1 MNKMHTTLGMTVLAG
16 ALVAPMLAF
25 GQAAN
30 NSTGTA
36 APAPM
41 VQRAPDGTPG
51 NPPGT
56 AATRALDRAAGT
68 NTSGAYPSQSD
79 GTPGNPPGT
88 ALGRAADRA
97 TDGANNA
104 ARSVAPNSPDGT
116 PGNPPGTAATR
127 ALDRAAGTNTSGAYP
142 SQSDGTPANPPGTAL
157 GRAADRAGDAARSAT
172 TAPATDGRANVAT
185 TGAMTGGAMAGI
197 FSERQRV
204 SQIIGS
210 RVYNDRNEAIGEV
223 DDIIMTG
230 TTPTAIVSVGGFLGI
245 GARLVA
251 VPMTDLQWNGE
262 RERIMLPGATK
273 EQLQSRPAFDYGSL
287 RRS

>member
-1 MNKMHTTLGMTVLAG
+1 MSKAKNTLGMAVLAG

-36 APAPM
+36 TPAPM
-41 VQRAPDGTPG
+41 MQRAPDGTPG

-68 NTSGAYPSQSD
+68 NTSGAYP
-79 GTPGNPPGT
+79 N
-88 ALGRAADRA
+88 
-97 TDGANNA
+97 
-104 ARSVAPNSPDGT
+104 
-116 PGNPPGTAATR
+116 
-127 ALDRAAGTNTSGAYP
+127 
-142 SQSDGTPANPPGTAL
+142 QSDGTPANPPGTAL
-157 GRAADRAGDAARSAT
+157 GRAADRAGDAARSAAT
-172 TAPATDGRANVAT
+172 PAPAADGRANVAT
-185 TGAMTGGAMAGI
+185 TGAMTGAAMGGI
-197 FSERQRV
+197 FAERQRV
-204 SQIIGS
+204 SQIVGA